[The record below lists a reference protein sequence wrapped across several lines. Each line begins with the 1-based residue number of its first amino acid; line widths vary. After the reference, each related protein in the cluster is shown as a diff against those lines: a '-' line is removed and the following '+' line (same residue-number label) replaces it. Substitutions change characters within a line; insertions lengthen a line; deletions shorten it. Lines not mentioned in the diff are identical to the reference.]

1 MNFLDEGDELQ
12 ATLQRLELQ
21 PTAEPMESVE
31 LLPDDQPLDK
41 GNDLPAALERLELLA
56 SVEPLATAEL
66 LAEDELLHEG
76 EDLNSLLGSASSSA
90 PPLNS
95 WQRLSCW
102 PERKSLAKAMTCRRH
117 WSASSSRPRR
127 NSG

>member
-1 MNFLDEGDELQ
+1 MKFLDEGDELQ

-21 PTAEPMESVE
+21 AMAE
-31 LLPDDQPLDK
+31 PLDK
-41 GNDLPAALERLELLA
+41 GNDLPAALERLEHLA
-56 SVEPLATAEL
+56 SAEPLATVEL

-76 EDLNSLLGSASSSA
+76 EDRHGLLGSASSSA

-102 PERKSLAKAMTCRRH
+102 PKRKSLTKVMTCRRH

-127 NSG
+127 NSW

>member
-1 MNFLDEGDELQ
+1 MTFLDEGDELQ

-21 PTAEPMESVE
+21 AMAEPMESVE

-56 SVEPLATAEL
+56 SAEPLATVEL
-66 LAEDELLHEG
+66 PAEDELLHEG
-76 EDLNSLLGSASSSA
+76 EDLYRPLGGTSSSA

-95 WQRLSCW
+95 
-102 PERKSLAKAMTCRRH
+102 
-117 WSASSSRPRR
+117 
-127 NSG
+127 